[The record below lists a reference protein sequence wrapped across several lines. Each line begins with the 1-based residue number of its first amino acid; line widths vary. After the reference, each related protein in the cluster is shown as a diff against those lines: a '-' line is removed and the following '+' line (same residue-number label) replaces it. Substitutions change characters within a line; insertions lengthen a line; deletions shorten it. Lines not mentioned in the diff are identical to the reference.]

1 MTLNEQTAVVV
12 NSLREISD
20 VDPGAKQWV
29 LACAWHDN
37 PAVSRSIKSWSTWVL
52 PSVRE
57 GRILYQR
64 WDAVLGEKPLYQ
76 RSVLVVYDHPKGTGR
91 VSGCWKGLDEARHLW
106 KRQVEVGRW
115 KLVYT
120 NQS

>member
-1 MTLNEQTAVVV
+1 MLNEQTAVVL

-20 VDPGAKQWV
+20 LDPGAKQWV

-64 WDAVLGEKPLYQ
+64 WDAVLGEKPKHLLGE
-76 RSVLVVYDHPKGTGR
+76 LVIYNHPKGKATVTGGWR
-91 VSGCWKGLDEARHLW
+91 PLDEARGLW

-115 KLVYT
+115 KLVYK
-120 NQS
+120 NQP